1 MFLALQKIRP
11 GSGLFENSEM
21 SDLFTLF
28 AGSGN
33 PDLASAVAH
42 QVGVGLGSRT
52 IERFPDGETL
62 VRLEQPVRGHQVFVL
77 QPTGPPVN
85 DNLVELLA
93 FVDACRRAA
102 ATNIVAV
109 VPYFGYARQDKRHGH
124 REPVT
129 ASMVAYL
136 LEAVGASHVVTVDLH
151 SAQIEGFFHI
161 PVDGLTAVP
170 TLTDAVRQHLPQD
183 LVVVSPDEGRVK
195 MAAQYAQR
203 LNSTVAVLHKRRETA
218 TKTRVTHVVGDV
230 RDKACLIIDDMISTG
245 GTIAAAIEALL
256 AAGARPEIVVA
267 ATHGPL
273 LESARQMLSHEGI
286 RALFVTDTIAPV
298 IRGWPKLQV
307 VTMAPVIA
315 SAIRR
320 LLASESLGNLY

>member
-1 MFLALQKIRP
+1 M
-11 GSGLFENSEM
+11 GN
-21 SDLFTLF
+21 LFTVF

-33 PDLASAVAH
+33 PDLAASVASEI
-42 QVGVGLGSRT
+42 GVPLGARV
-52 IERFPDGETL
+52 IERFPDGETS
-62 VRLEQPVRGHQVFVL
+62 VRLEQAVRGHQVFIL

-85 DNLVELLA
+85 DSLVELLTL
-93 FVDACRRAA
+93 VDACRRAA
-102 ATNIVAV
+102 AAHVIAL

-136 LEAVGASHVVTVDLH
+136 MQAVGVNHVVTLDLH
-151 SAQIEGFFHI
+151 AAQIEGFFHI

-170 TLTDAVRQHLPQD
+170 TLSRALQPELPKD
-183 LVVVSPDEGRVK
+183 FIVVSPDEGRVK

-245 GTIAAAIEALL
+245 GTISEAIDALVGG
-256 AAGARPEIVVA
+256 GARPEIVIA

-273 LESARQMLSHEGI
+273 LKTAHDKLSHESI
-286 RALFVTDTIAPV
+286 QAIFVTDTIAPV
-298 IRGWPKLQV
+298 IHDWPKLKI
-307 VTMAPVIA
+307 VTIAPLIA
-315 SAIRR
+315 AAIKRI
-320 LLASESLGNLY
+320 LSDTSLGSLY